1 MTRDHSI
8 DKLMPIVFDVT
19 EIDIIS
25 CQIDKVDREDV
36 YEELSFSHGYGSLN
50 QSYVITLKPPKHRL
64 TNVKVRLEF
73 ISKLTSTLQGFYRGS
88 FQNEETKDE
97 SWFVSTQFSP
107 IDCRRAFPSVDR
119 PYAKATFKISV
130 IRPVDKLT
138 SLSNMPIESEEWVR
152 IQFKNDLLT

>member
-25 CQIDKVDREDV
+25 CKIEKVDREDV
-36 YEELSFSHGYGSLN
+36 YENLIFSHEYGTQN
-50 QSYVITLKPPKHRL
+50 QSYVLTLKEPQYRL
-64 TNVKVRLEF
+64 TDVLVRLEF
-73 ISKLTSTLQGFYRGS
+73 TSKLTSTLQGFYRGS
-88 FQNEETKDE
+88 FHNEDTKAD

-119 PYAKATFKISV
+119 PYAKATFKISI
-130 IRPVDKLT
+130 IRPIDKLT
-138 SLSNMPIESEEWVR
+138 SLSNMPVEFTE
-152 IQFKNDLLT
+152 